1 MPSPIVQYNNTQPAN
16 EKKICAAL
24 AKLID
29 KGLPSAEKKI
39 WHRHPV
45 WFDDGNPLVGYA
57 VRKSGVQLLFWSGRA
72 FDEPDLL
79 PEGTFQAAHV
89 HYTSAAEIKATKLA
103 RWLRKSK
110 KMQWDYK
117 NIVKRR
123 GKLEKLGE
131 W

>member
-1 MPSPIVQYNNTQPAN
+1 MPSPIVAYNNAHGAN
-16 EKKICAAL
+16 EKKICAEL
-24 AKLID
+24 EKRIS
-29 KGLPSAEKKI
+29 KGLPKAEKKI
-39 WHRHPV
+39 WHGHPV

-89 HYTSAAEIKATKLA
+89 HYTSVSEVKVTKLA
-103 RWLRKSK
+103 RWLRKAK
-110 KMQWDYK
+110 TMQWDYK

-123 GKLEKLGE
+123 GKLEKIGE

>member
-1 MPSPIVQYNNTQPAN
+1 MPSTIPAYNNAQVAN

-24 AKLID
+24 AKQID
-29 KGLPSAEKKI
+29 KGLPKAEKRI
-39 WHRHPV
+39 WHGHPV

-57 VRKSGVQLLFWSGRA
+57 VRKGGVQLLFWSWRS

-79 PEGTFQAAHV
+79 PEGTFKAAQA
-89 HYTSAAEIKATKLA
+89 HYTSVDEIKATKLA
-103 RWLRKSK
+103 RWLRKAK
-110 KMQWDYK
+110 KIQWDYK

-123 GKLEKLGE
+123 GVLEKIGE

>member
-1 MPSPIVQYNNTQPAN
+1 MPNTIAAYNNAQGSH

-24 AKLID
+24 VKHIAR
-29 KGLPSAEKKI
+29 GLPKAEKKI
-39 WHRHPV
+39 WHGHPV

-57 VRKSGVQLLFWSGRA
+57 VRKSGVQLLFWSGRS

-79 PEGTFQAAHV
+79 PEGTFKAAQL
-89 HYTSAAEIKATKLA
+89 HYTSAEDIKATKLA
-103 RWLRKSK
+103 RWLRKAK
-110 KMQWDYK
+110 KIQWDYK

-123 GKLEKLGE
+123 GVLVKMGE